1 MYEINKIR
9 YSGWKHPQFSTIA
22 EKLLSQ
28 EDRARLGK
36 LVNWTMDRSAAGKAA
51 QSRDG

>member
-1 MYEINKIR
+1 MNKIR
-9 YSGWKHPQFSTIA
+9 YSGSKYYA

-36 LVNWTMDRSAAGKAA
+36 LVNWTMDHCAAGKAA